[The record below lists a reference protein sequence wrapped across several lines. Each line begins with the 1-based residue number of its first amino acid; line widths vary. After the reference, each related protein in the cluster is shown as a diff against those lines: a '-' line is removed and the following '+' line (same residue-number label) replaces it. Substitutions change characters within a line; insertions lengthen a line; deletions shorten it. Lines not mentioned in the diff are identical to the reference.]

1 MESGSGSSVHVRDA
15 VEADLAAVTDI
26 FNQAIPGGD
35 AEWTESLHT
44 VDERRSWMRD
54 RVSEGRPVIVAIDDA
69 DRVIGVASY
78 GDFRDSTCR
87 EGFRFVVEH
96 SVYLDDAARGTGAAD
111 RLMDELEARAA
122 AAGMRVM
129 LATIDGRNE
138 RSIAFHSRRGF
149 REVGRLPAVGY
160 TFGVWRDF
168 VILQLDLHPAVD
180 GTPPSTA
187 RHT

>member
-96 SVYLDDAARGTGAAD
+96 SVYLDD
-111 RLMDELEARAA
+111 
-122 AAGMRVM
+122 
-129 LATIDGRNE
+129 
-138 RSIAFHSRRGF
+138 
-149 REVGRLPAVGY
+149 
-160 TFGVWRDF
+160 
-168 VILQLDLHPAVD
+168 
-180 GTPPSTA
+180 
-187 RHT
+187 